1 MKRTSGWRSVTI
13 AALLAGVMLLAAPRL
28 DAAPKPKGDGQ
39 TATCAYLLRVIT
51 YPHTSPVIKLW
62 ATSLY
67 NSMGC

>member
-13 AALLAGVMLLAAPRL
+13 AALLTGVPVLGAPRL
-28 DAAPKPKGDGQ
+28 EAAPNPKGDGQ

-51 YPHTSPVIKLW
+51 YPHTSPVIKVW

-67 NSMGC
+67 NSLGC